1 MLQSEAGHVSAS
13 FTNDEVMMNR
23 LRGYWIAEGGDR
35 FDLAILILASIN
47 VVAAVSMIASIIYEA
62 WSKKEWDFYPKTR

>member
-1 MLQSEAGHVSAS
+1 MLQSDAGHVSVS

-23 LRGYWIAEGGDR
+23 FKDDWIAEGGDR

-47 VVAAVSMIASIIYEA
+47 VAAAVLMIASIIYEA
-62 WSKKEWDFYPKTR
+62 WSKREWDFYPKTR

>member
-1 MLQSEAGHVSAS
+1 
-13 FTNDEVMMNR
+13 MMM
-23 LRGYWIAEGGDR
+23 GPTWIAGGDQ

-47 VVAAVSMIASIIYEA
+47 VAAAVLMIGSIIYEA

>member
-1 MLQSEAGHVSAS
+1 MLQSADGHLSSSLA
-13 FTNDEVMMNR
+13 NDEFMMNR
-23 LRGYWIAEGGDR
+23 LEENWTTEGGDR

-47 VVAAVSMIASIIYEA
+47 VAAAVLMTGSIIYEA